1 MSPTKAMELAMQ
13 KFSRSLTA
21 FDQTS
26 RENTVKLCLDT
37 SLNLLH
43 EQDDCKRVLHCIIL
57 TMGGLGPYAAKDSV
71 AKASKMSSEQF
82 SASITTLWSHG
93 LIELIEIPAY
103 PTDKNISC
111 IGVHHIVAHYIT
123 DIVPVEQL
131 REIMGSIMDFD
142 VYIHDVLGVYD
153 KKNIVES
160 NLSMFRLHVI
170 LNTILYCIRVTS
182 VLSCVLEKMLP
193 DSDTNSKAITDELT
207 MENKYSKMNKDCALV
222 ASLLAD
228 NKHNVA
234 MEWVDN
240 HYRTHPVVHMRKRFS
255 NDVVLDG
262 KSFKLDDANI
272 MVDGIIYMCL
282 IPFITLHKC
291 VKVLTKLKA
300 SNEDISHLIC
310 CCNNECWKVLYAY
323 E

>member
-1 MSPTKAMELAMQ
+1 
-13 KFSRSLTA
+13 
-21 FDQTS
+21 
-26 RENTVKLCLDT
+26 
-37 SLNLLH
+37 
-43 EQDDCKRVLHCIIL
+43 
-57 TMGGLGPYAAKDSV
+57 
-71 AKASKMSSEQF
+71 
-82 SASITTLWSHG
+82 
-93 LIELIEIPAY
+93 
-103 PTDKNISC
+103 
-111 IGVHHIVAHYIT
+111 
-123 DIVPVEQL
+123 
-131 REIMGSIMDFD
+131 
-142 VYIHDVLGVYD
+142 
-153 KKNIVES
+153 
-160 NLSMFRLHVI
+160 
-170 LNTILYCIRVTS
+170 
-182 VLSCVLEKMLP
+182 MLP

-240 HYRTHPVVHMRKRFS
+240 HYKTYPVVHMWKRFS

-262 KSFKLDDANI
+262 KSFKLDDATI

-310 CCNNECWKVLYAY
+310 CYNNECWKVLYTY